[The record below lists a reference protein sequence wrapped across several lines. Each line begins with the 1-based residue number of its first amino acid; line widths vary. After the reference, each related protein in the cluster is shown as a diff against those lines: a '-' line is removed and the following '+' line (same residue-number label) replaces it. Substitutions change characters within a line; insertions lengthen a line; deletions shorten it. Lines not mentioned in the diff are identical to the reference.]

1 MFAFSMII
9 FYHLWCELWYQ
20 FRVFI
25 VYYLFSKHKLQPCF
39 KKIVADLS
47 ATPSNTFCWEGFDW
61 SVDKEVLLSDEF
73 MHFYLLVFNV
83 FSLFVKGLRL
93 QKDLFQYILLFVM
106 MNLIAF
112 IACFMFFVIFAKVDW
127 FAWKA
132 KKK

>member
-1 MFAFSMII
+1 
-9 FYHLWCELWYQ
+9 
-20 FRVFI
+20 
-25 VYYLFSKHKLQPCF
+25 
-39 KKIVADLS
+39 
-47 ATPSNTFCWEGFDW
+47 
-61 SVDKEVLLSDEF
+61 